1 MKNKFTVE
9 SIDAILNK
17 DLALMK
23 KYIEIE
29 RMYLEHGGSI
39 EMSDATVKNIFIFS
53 YFELYQTIDKVC
65 NE

>member
-1 MKNKFTVE
+1 MKSKLTVE

-29 RMYLEHGGSI
+29 RMYLENGGNI
-39 EMSDATVKNIFIFS
+39 EMSDSTIKNIFIFS
-53 YFELYQTIDKVC
+53 YFELYQTIDRVC